1 MKKFSKAMLAS
12 INANRNHTVV
22 EQKNNVFEH
31 HKRDVQE
38 LEKFG
43 VTF

>member
-1 MKKFSKAMLAS
+1 MKKFSKSMIAS
-12 INANRNHTVV
+12 LNARMYTDV
-22 EQKNNVFEH
+22 EQKNNNFEH